1 MLLPHNR
8 EHRDQNSRAKRHKER
23 ATEEILAWLGV
34 GRLGANFLSR
44 MLERKI
50 VAIIQQPF
58 WITKFQ
64 PLEGAWR

>member
-8 EHRDQNSRAKRHKER
+8 DHWDQNLGAKRHKEYT
-23 ATEEILAWLGV
+23 TEEILAWPGFGL
-34 GRLGANFLSR
+34 LGANFLFG

-58 WITKFQ
+58 WMTKFQ

>member
-8 EHRDQNSRAKRHKER
+8 DHRDQNSGAKRHKEHT
-23 ATEEILAWLGV
+23 TEEILAWLGV
-34 GRLGANFLSR
+34 GSLGANFLFG